1 MDIEDVAGDSLNLPL
16 MFLAIDT
23 SAFDFTKIIIHIW
36 ITLYQKKYQA
46 NVNVYMYM
54 FISCALTNPLQ
65 NCSCSCA
72 AGNCNL

>member
-36 ITLYQKKYQA
+36 ITLYQKNTK
-46 NVNVYMYM
+46 
-54 FISCALTNPLQ
+54 LT
-65 NCSCSCA
+65 
-72 AGNCNL
+72 